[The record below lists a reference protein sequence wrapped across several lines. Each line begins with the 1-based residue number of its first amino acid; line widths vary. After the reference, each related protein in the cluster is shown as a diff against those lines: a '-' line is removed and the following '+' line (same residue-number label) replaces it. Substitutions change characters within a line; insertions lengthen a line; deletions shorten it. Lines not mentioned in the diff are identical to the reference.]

1 VPRPLEQVIRT
12 TNDIARLDAWLK
24 NFATADTLADV
35 GIAALP
41 EE

>member
-24 NFATADTLADV
+24 NFATAETLADV
-35 GIAALP
+35 GIDAAA